1 MTLRV
6 KTEFERR
13 HARQAVWPDALRT
26 FQQHRKQVAYYGLHS
41 LSRKHRHLY
50 CLGQRL
56 ASQGMTAV

>member
-6 KTEFERR
+6 KTESSD
-13 HARQAVWPDALRT
+13 AIALAVWPDALRT

-56 ASQGMTAV
+56 ASQGLTAI